1 MKDSELLIAKG
12 KKARILMGDPFFKE
26 VITVAKDGIF
36 SSIENSDPSDTSK
49 REEYFYLLKALSRI
63 QQVLTDFASSGSIEE
78 NGIRKEDIITL
89 IR

>member
-36 SSIENSDPSDTSK
+36 SSIENSDPSDISK